1 MKPESQ
7 MLLSLHS
14 LVRAILKEHSI
25 ENGYLIICKAM
36 FPSFTL
42 STHRFRDEI
51 HISDLQRICDD
62 IYLLDK
68 QELSY
73 ASCYSACI
81 VAQVVAMS
89 YGTPTEIVVGIK
101 KQDKKI
107 IGHAWLEWTRGQQT
121 QIANPGDVNPRD
133 FTEIKRLAPEPAI
146 QTWMKQRAILDNAP
160 AVHA

>member
-1 MKPESQ
+1 

-25 ENGYLIICKAM
+25 EHGYLIICKSM

-42 STHRFRDEI
+42 NAPRLRDEI
-51 HISDLQRICDD
+51 DIRYLQRICDD

-73 ASCYSACI
+73 TSCYSACI

-89 YGTPTEIVVGIK
+89 YGLATEIVVGIK

-107 IGHAWLEWTRGQQT
+107 IGHAWLEHTLGRQT
-121 QIANPGDVNPRD
+121 QIANPGDVNSHD
-133 FTEIKRLAPEPAI
+133 FTEIKRLTPEPAI
-146 QTWMKQRAILDNAP
+146 QTWMKQRAILDNA
-160 AVHA
+160 AKIHA